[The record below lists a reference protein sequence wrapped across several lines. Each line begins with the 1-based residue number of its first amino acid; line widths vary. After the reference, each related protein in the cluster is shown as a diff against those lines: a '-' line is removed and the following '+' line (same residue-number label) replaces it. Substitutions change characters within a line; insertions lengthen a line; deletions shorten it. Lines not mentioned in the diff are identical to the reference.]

1 MTSETALRELILK
14 LADRVA
20 GQSALL
26 SRAAEKRE
34 VAVFVILTVD
44 RTGLEGVFNPDHA
57 ISFGP
62 AMIRDAGQDE
72 SRPVPGKF
80 DLKLMPD
87 GKYVT
92 VRFDGTLDQL
102 VDVFRGRTPRPTGG
116 SNPAVPVPPM
126 SPRPMPG

>member
-1 MTSETALRELILK
+1 MTSETTLHELILK

-34 VAVFVILTVD
+34 STMFVTLTVD
-44 RTGLEGVFNPDHA
+44 RTGLEGGFNPDHV

-62 AMIRDAGQDE
+62 AMVHEDRNAA
-72 SRPVPGKF
+72 PVPGKF

-92 VRFDGTLDQL
+92 VRFAGTLDEL
-102 VDVFRGRTPRPTGG
+102 TDFLRGRTSR
-116 SNPAVPVPPM
+116 PAVPNKI
-126 SPRPMPG
+126 SG